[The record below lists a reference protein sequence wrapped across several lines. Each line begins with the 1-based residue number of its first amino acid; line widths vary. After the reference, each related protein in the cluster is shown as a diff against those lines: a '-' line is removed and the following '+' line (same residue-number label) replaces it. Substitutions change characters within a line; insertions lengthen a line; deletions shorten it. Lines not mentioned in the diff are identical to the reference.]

1 MYLGNNFFF
10 FFSLSMDDLHLPAPS
25 LSLSPITSL
34 PAITTTTAAAAAIAV
49 AVAARP
55 RLEPSDQLPLA
66 DLQRRAHLVEA
77 VRAVQKA
84 RQQPVPV
91 FSRPFARFAR
101 SPSLTSFLG
110 SFLGSFARLA
120 RCACLARCARLTR
133 FLAHFLARLARC
145 ARCASCAGVVGDCA
159 RDGFVFA
166 GGEFLGGGCAGA
178 GGRGGDGVFVDAV
191 QEAFD
196 DAEDDEAAHVDAVE
210 GGGVL
215 DAKVAHAQPL
225 LEAAVQLHQLGAADQ
240 RARVVAA
247 QQRRAHHAVAVV
259 AGVVAVRV
267 VGHGDVAG
275 AFVLQL
281 RALHEAGQLG
291 RGRVDGAE
299 AEDVQQEDAV
309 VVEQVADRLAHQLV
323 VGVGGQGDLRHA
335 VDAVDVRE
343 DEQHSEVPVGVHQRR
358 QPHRA
363 ERHMMREQRRRRRV
377 GGEELDV
384 ERVVVIDRDHRFAVV
399 VQVLEQDLAQGVDLA
414 RVGRRDIAAEE
425 ARLLLERAQQRRELE
440 RHRQVRRELGGAVEH
455 EAEIEE
461 ELVARVERRRQ
472 ADRVPEDPV
481 RVGHDGDDARAELL
495 PRNDVRRNVREVEKR
510 DLRRCCRRDNRVG
523 WHLMEH
529 FGAFAIMDGLGKWL
543 VSGDQ

>member
-1 MYLGNNFFF
+1 M
-10 FFSLSMDDLHLPAPS
+10 H
-25 LSLSPITSL
+25 
-34 PAITTTTAAAAAIAV
+34 
-49 AVAARP
+49 
-55 RLEPSDQLPLA
+55 
-66 DLQRRAHLVEA
+66 
-77 VRAVQKA
+77 
-84 RQQPVPV
+84 
-91 FSRPFARFAR
+91 
-101 SPSLTSFLG
+101 
-110 SFLGSFARLA
+110 
-120 RCACLARCARLTR
+120 
-133 FLAHFLARLARC
+133 
-145 ARCASCAGVVGDCA
+145 
-159 RDGFVFA
+159 
-166 GGEFLGGGCAGA
+166 
-178 GGRGGDGVFVDAV
+178 AV

-196 DAEDDEAAHVDAVE
+196 DAEDDEAAHVDAVQ

-215 DAKVAHAQPL
+215 DAKVAHAQAL
-225 LEAAVQLHQLGAADQ
+225 LEAAVELHQLGAADQ
-240 RARVVAA
+240 RARVVTAE
-247 QQRRAHHAVAVV
+247 QRRAHHAVVV
-259 AGVVAVRV
+259 VGGVVVVRV
-267 VGHGDVAG
+267 GDRDVAG

-309 VVEQVADRLAHQLV
+309 VVEQVADRLAHQLI

-343 DEQHSEVPVGVHQRR
+343 DEQHGEVPVRVHQRR

-384 ERVVVIDRDHRFAVV
+384 ERVVVIDGDHRFAVV

-461 ELVARVERRRQ
+461 ELVARVEGRRQ
-472 ADRVPEDPV
+472 ADRMAEDPV
-481 RVGHDGDDARAELL
+481 RIGDDGDDARAELL
-495 PRNDVRRNVREVEKR
+495 PRNDVGRNIREVEKR
-510 DLRRCCRRDNRVG
+510 DLGGCCRRDNRVG

-543 VSGDQ
+543 VLGEQ